1 MTTLVL
7 ACRRGQGSD
16 WWKHLWIAVS
26 VVSRRRNLPTLRQ
39 ERFLLPAESC
49 ASWYMAPVRLV
60 KINTSWVF
68 RKCCSPCCSAHVTLL
83 TLYLHAL
90 YDACVSSTAL
100 TLCEWSP
107 TSYYDFSLITAQTH
121 VLYRLHQ
128 QSAPCCLLVAL
139 DKGPHFVL
147 IGCPGKAHTVLIG
160 CPGKAHTQLTP
171 SGR

>member
-107 TSYYDFSLITAQTH
+107 SSLSTTSALLRLRHTCPIDCINSLRPVVFLLPLIKAPILFS
-121 VLYRLHQ
+121 
-128 QSAPCCLLVAL
+128 LVAL
-139 DKGPHFVL
+139 
-147 IGCPGKAHTVLIG
+147 ARHTL
-160 CPGKAHTQLTP
+160 
-171 SGR
+171 S

>member
-1 MTTLVL
+1 MD
-7 ACRRGQGSD
+7 SSF
-16 WWKHLWIAVS
+16 S
-26 VVSRRRNLPTLRQ
+26 VISRRRNLPTLRQ

-83 TLYLHAL
+83 THLHAL

-107 TSYYDFSLITAQTH
+107 KSYYDFSLITAQTH
-121 VLYRLHQ
+121 VPYRLHQ

-139 DKGPHFVL
+139 DKGTLLF
-147 IGCPGKAHTVLIG
+147 G
-160 CPGKAHTQLTP
+160 CPGKAHTQITP
-171 SGR
+171 S